1 MNQCCNTKCVI
12 EWFKAIKNKSKCSF
26 INFDI
31 AECYPSISKELLSKV
46 IEYAQS
52 VTTIEEEVI
61 NTIYHSCRSLHIDK
75 DNVWV
80 KKNNPEFDVTM
91 GGYDSAELC
100 ELVGLCVLDLITKDI
115 YKQNIGL
122 CGDDGLSYFENIS
135 GLDSAKI
142 KKRIFKIF
150 KRNGLS
156 VTVECIVTEFLDVTF
171 DLKYPPYYPYRTP
184 NKKTLTI

>member
-1 MNQCCNTKCVI
+1 MNQCRSTKCVI